1 MDAKWVLKTNDWFAS
16 HYYHLQGGFLMKTQ
30 SHLTILFAFLSS
42 VIVIASAS
50 ILSVLL
56 LVNSASA
63 TAAEVKN
70 SVVVKS
76 RQATQNITIAA
87 ASQAEAESV
96 VVSGV
101 NINSADAQMLSDG
114 LKGVGLK
121 KAEAIIQWRKR
132 NGDFNS
138 LEQLLEV
145 KGIGEKT
152 LRDNRPNMTL

>member
-16 HYYHLQGGFLMKTQ
+16 QYYYLQGGFLMKTQ
-30 SHLTILFAFLSS
+30 SHLTILFAFRSS

-50 ILSVLL
+50 ILSALL

-70 SVVVKS
+70 SIVVKS

-87 ASQAEAESV
+87 ASQTEAESV

-101 NINSADAQMLSDG
+101 NINRADAQMLSDG

-121 KAEAIIQWRKR
+121 KAEAIIQWRER

>member
-1 MDAKWVLKTNDWFAS
+1 
-16 HYYHLQGGFLMKTQ
+16 MKTQ
-30 SHLTILFAFLSS
+30 SHFTSLFAFLSS
-42 VIVIASAS
+42 VIVIASTS

-63 TAAEVKN
+63 TAVEVEN
-70 SVVVKS
+70 SAVVKS
-76 RQATQNITIAA
+76 GQATQHITIAA
-87 ASQAEAESV
+87 AAQTETESV
-96 VVSGV
+96 LESGV

-121 KAEAIIQWRKR
+121 KAEAIIQWRER